1 MREKRKLLSIYKKLY
16 AHFGPQHW
24 WPADSAFEV
33 IIGAILTQNTNW
45 KNVEKAI
52 SNLKS
57 AKVLNPKTILESR
70 KSKIENWLRP
80 SGYYRQKAKK
90 LKVFV
95 KHLLSHYKGKLR
107 LMFNKPIVQLR
118 EELLALH
125 GIGPETADSILL
137 YAAEKRS
144 FVVDAYTR
152 RIGKRVGLYQTADY
166 HEIKAYF
173 EKNLPHN
180 LEIYKEYHAL
190 LVELAKKYCR
200 TIPLCE
206 KCPIRSNCILTKK
219 VKYKA

>member
-1 MREKRKLLSIYKKLY
+1 MREKQKLLSIYKKLY
-16 AHFGPQHW
+16 AHFGPQKW

-52 SNLKS
+52 SNLKK
-57 AKVLNPKTILESR
+57 AKVLRPKPLLEL
-70 KSKIENWLRP
+70 KNTKLEKLIRP

-95 KHLLSHYKGKLR
+95 GHLVRHYKGKLKP
-107 LMFNKPIVQLR
+107 MFSKPTLELR

-190 LVELAKKYCR
+190 LDELAKKYCR
-200 TIPLCE
+200 TIPFCE
-206 KCPIRSNCILTKK
+206 KCPISSSCILTKK

>member
-1 MREKRKLLSIYKKLY
+1 MREKQRLLNIYRQLF
-16 AHFGPQHW
+16 AHFGPQNW

-52 SNLKS
+52 NNLKT
-57 AKVLNPKTILESR
+57 AKALNPKAILKIR
-70 KSKIENWLRP
+70 NSKLENWIKP
-80 SGYYRQKAKK
+80 SGFYKQKAKK

-95 KHLLSHYKGKLR
+95 RYFTDKYQGKLR
-107 LMFNKPIVQLR
+107 RMFNKPVSQLR
-118 EELLALH
+118 TELLNIH

-152 RIGKRVGLYQTADY
+152 RIGKRIGLYQTDDY
-166 HEIKAYF
+166 HAIKAYY
-173 EKNLPHN
+173 EENLLRS

-190 LVELAKKYCR
+190 LVELAKIYCR
-200 TIPLCE
+200 VKPLC
-206 KCPIRSNCILTKK
+206 KPCPLFKVCDYAEAIYRS
-219 VKYKA
+219 

>member
-1 MREKRKLLSIYKKLY
+1 MGLLNMREKQKLLSIYKKLC
-16 AHFGPQHW
+16 AHFGPQKW

-52 SNLKS
+52 FNLKK
-57 AKVLNPKTILESR
+57 AKVLSPKSLLEL
-70 KSKIENWLRP
+70 KNTKLENLLRP

-95 KHLLSHYKGKLR
+95 GHLVSHYKGRLKPMFYKPKYELR
-107 LMFNKPIVQLR
+107 K
-118 EELLALH
+118 ELLSLH
-125 GIGPETADSILL
+125 GIGPETADSIIL
-137 YAAEKRS
+137 YAAGKPS

-152 RIGKRVGLYQTADY
+152 RIGNRVGLYRTNDY
-166 HEIKAYF
+166 HKIKAYF
-173 EKNLPHN
+173 EENLPAS

-206 KCPIRSNCILTKK
+206 KCPILLGPS
-219 VKYKA
+219 